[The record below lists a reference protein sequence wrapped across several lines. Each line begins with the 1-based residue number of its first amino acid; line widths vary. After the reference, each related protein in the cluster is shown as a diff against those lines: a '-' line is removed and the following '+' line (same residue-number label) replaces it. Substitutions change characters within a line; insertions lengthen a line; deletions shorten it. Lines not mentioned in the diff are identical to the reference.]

1 MHSLLASFWIVLV
14 PLSLIT
20 LRPLKPIILYGPIS
34 KRELWPI
41 ITQIRA
47 GGKGGKRRRWRRRR
61 RRRRIMLV
69 PVDRASGFIHIL
81 SVVADASF
89 STSPRS
95 ATNCDEG
102 FCYKISAND
111 IRTYVGRSNRVYCPA
126 YKIPSLNA
134 RMCKTER
141 EKERVRE
148 RGPLEKR
155 TMTMYKFYRPG
166 LSSSTL
172 VVQENVVSSLAHTI
186 YKRGNHWALIC
197 TASVYQTLYVTL

>member
-1 MHSLLASFWIVLV
+1 MHALTPGFFLNSF
-14 PLSLIT
+14 SST
-20 LRPLKPIILYGPIS
+20 KPHNFAALEAYYIWYGPIS

-155 TMTMYKFYRPG
+155 TMTFPD
-166 LSSSTL
+166 
-172 VVQENVVSSLAHTI
+172 VQVL
-186 YKRGNHWALIC
+186 
-197 TASVYQTLYVTL
+197 